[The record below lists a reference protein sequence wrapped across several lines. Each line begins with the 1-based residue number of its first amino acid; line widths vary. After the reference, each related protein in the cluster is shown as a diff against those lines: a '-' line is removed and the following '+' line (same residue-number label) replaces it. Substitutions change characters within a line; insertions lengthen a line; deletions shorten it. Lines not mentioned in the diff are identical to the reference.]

1 MARQKHFVKVCSCT
15 PRGDL
20 SIMSLQVLNQIVRDE
35 EASISRVKNARRMA
49 RRALVL
55 GDICMAAGCP
65 IKAIRIWRKAAQKL
79 LAMDYYW
86 VDVPL
91 YFEAYTSFDHL
102 VSEKDGITLGRRIDK
117 TWLLLGHREM
127 ATWTRHMRIAY
138 SEMWLDR
145 YYEALP

>member
-20 SIMSLQVLNQIVRDE
+20 SIKSLQVLNQIVRDE

-49 RRALVL
+49 QRALAL

-65 IKAIRIWRKAAQKL
+65 IKAIRIWRKAAQRL

-117 TWLLLGHREM
+117 AWHLLGHREM
-127 ATWTRHMRIAY
+127 ATWTRHMRKEY
-138 SEMWLDR
+138 CEMWLDR

>member
-1 MARQKHFVKVCSCT
+1 MDTR
-15 PRGDL
+15 
-20 SIMSLQVLNQIVRDE
+20 VLNLLVE
-35 EASISRVKNARRMA
+35 EQQKAIANEPNTRKMA
-49 RRALVL
+49 QRALEL
-55 GDICMAAGCP
+55 GDVCMAAGCP
-65 IKAIRIWRKAAQKL
+65 MMAIEVWKSAAKRL
-79 LAMDYYW
+79 EAMDYYW

-117 TWLLLGHREM
+117 AWLLLGHREM
-127 ATWTRHMRIAY
+127 ATWARHMRKEY

>member
-20 SIMSLQVLNQIVRDE
+20 SIKSLQVLNQIVRDE
-35 EASISRVKNARRMA
+35 EASIAQEMSARKMTH
-49 RRALVL
+49 RALAL

-65 IKAIRIWRKAAQKL
+65 IRAIRIWRAAAQRL

-102 VSEKDGITLGRRIDK
+102 VSEKEGIILGRRIDK
-117 TWLLLGHREM
+117 AWHQLGHREM
-127 ATWTRHMRIAY
+127 AIWARHMRKEY
-138 SEMWLDR
+138 CDMWLDR

>member
-1 MARQKHFVKVCSCT
+1 M
-15 PRGDL
+15 DL
-20 SIMSLQVLNQIVRDE
+20 RVLNRIVRDE
-35 EASISRVKNARRMA
+35 ETSIAREKNARSMA
-49 RRALVL
+49 RRALQL
-55 GDICMAAGCP
+55 GDTCMAAGCP
-65 IKAIRIWRKAAQKL
+65 IKAIRIWRKAAQRL

-117 TWLLLGHREM
+117 AWHLLGHREM
-127 ATWTRHMRIAY
+127 ATWARHMRIAY

>member
-15 PRGDL
+15 PCGDL

-49 RRALVL
+49 RRALAL

-65 IKAIRIWRKAAQKL
+65 IKAIRIWRKAAQRL

-138 SEMWLDR
+138 SDMWLDR

>member
-20 SIMSLQVLNQIVRDE
+20 SIKSLQVLNQIVRDE

-49 RRALVL
+49 QRALAL

-65 IKAIRIWRKAAQKL
+65 IKAIRIWRKAAQRL

-117 TWLLLGHREM
+117 AWHLLSHREM
-127 ATWTRHMRIAY
+127 ATWTRHMRKEY
-138 SEMWLDR
+138 CDMWLDR